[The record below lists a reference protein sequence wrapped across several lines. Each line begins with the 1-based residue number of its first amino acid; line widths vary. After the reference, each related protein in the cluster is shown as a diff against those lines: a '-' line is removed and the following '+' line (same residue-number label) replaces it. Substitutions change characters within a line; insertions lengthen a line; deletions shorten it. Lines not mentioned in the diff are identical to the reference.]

1 MIRIGSP
8 ARVFGLKVSLVLRM
22 FFILFSQLNG
32 KPYAKGGVHTRGI
45 VDEDDDDG
53 WCAMLIYNHRGK
65 SSTNAGGSKICWP
78 ISVVAA
84 AAGKFRELA
93 IHLRIDLIYADFS
106 LLAVNVTLRVLGI
119 VQGGFEL
126 TF

>member
-1 MIRIGSP
+1 MQSCISNAINDSDWVSSP
-8 ARVFGLKVSLVLRM
+8 VLRSLVLRM

-45 VDEDDDDG
+45 VEEDDGG

-65 SSTNAGGSKICWP
+65 STNGGGKQDWP
-78 ISVVAA
+78 ISVVAAAA

-106 LLAVNVTLRVLGI
+106 
-119 VQGGFEL
+119 
-126 TF
+126 